1 MESRLTRDK
10 GHLAQ
15 HDPTQ
20 GEIQVH
26 LDIATDAMVQFDG
39 DVTCMFHYCVWH
51 VGEMDRLASEVLT
64 ADAEKYLGVDED
76 LERRRKKSK
85 DNENQYMTFCKGW
98 DGQDVRKNYVKE
110 TVLN

>member
-1 MESRLTRDK
+1 MLDLKRFVNWWSRLTRDK

-39 DVTCMFHYCVWH
+39 DVTCMFHDCVWH

-64 ADAEKYLGVDED
+64 ADAEKYFGVDED
-76 LERRRKKSK
+76 LERTKK
-85 DNENQYMTFCKGW
+85 T
-98 DGQDVRKNYVKE
+98 KNITKI
-110 TVLN
+110 NI